1 MSRIY
6 VPTEGPEDWK
16 RLLAKPELHW
26 KTGHSAKAL
35 AYCWEENNED
45 LPKCVKRVFKASCI
59 RLFEGAELLLA
70 LPEHEVPLP
79 GGSRPSQNDVF
90 VLAKGEGELISIA
103 VEGKVS
109 ELFGPTVDE
118 WIENGSPGKQ
128 QRLGFLLKLL
138 GLKKKDVD
146 GVRYQLMHRTASAL
160 IEAEKFNAKNAMML
174 VHSFSQTAQ
183 SFEDYRRFVEL
194 FGLEV
199 GGVNEIVGPRYLG
212 PIDLYFAWVR
222 GDEEYL
228 RR

>member
-45 LPKCVKRVFKASCI
+45 FPKCVKRVFKASCI

-109 ELFGPTVDE
+109 EPFGPTVDE
-118 WIENGSPGKQ
+118 WIKNDSSGKQ
-128 QRLGFLLKLL
+128 QRLTFLLNLL
-138 GLKKKDVD
+138 GLKKKEMTKGKDL
-146 GVRYQLMHRTASAL
+146 QLGQ
-160 IEAEKFNAKNAMML
+160 L
-174 VHSFSQTAQ
+174 VKPSYMIHIQ
-183 SFEDYRRFVEL
+183 S
-194 FGLEV
+194 G
-199 GGVNEIVGPRYLG
+199 
-212 PIDLYFAWVR
+212 
-222 GDEEYL
+222 
-228 RR
+228 

>member
-6 VPTEGPEDWK
+6 VPAEGPEDWK
-16 RLLAKPELHW
+16 RLLAQPELHW

-35 AYCWEENNED
+35 AYCWEEHNED
-45 LPKCVKRVFKASCI
+45 FPKCVKRVFEASCI

-79 GGSRPSQNDVF
+79 GGSHPSQNDVF

-109 ELFGPTVDE
+109 EPFGPTVEE
-118 WIENGSPGKQ
+118 WIKESSSGKQ
-128 QRLGFLLKLL
+128 HRLAYLLNLL
-138 GLKKKDVD
+138 GLSRKDLD
-146 GVRYQLMHRTASAL
+146 GVRYQLLHRTASAL
-160 IEAEKFNAKNAMML
+160 IEAKKFNARNALML
-174 VHSFSQTAQ
+174 VHSFSQTNQ

-199 GGVNEIVGPRYLG
+199 GGVDEIVGPRRLDG
-212 PIDLYFAWVR
+212 VNLYFGWVR

>member
-45 LPKCVKRVFKASCI
+45 FPECVKRVFKASCI

-90 VLAKGEGELISIA
+90 VLAKGEGELISIT

-109 ELFGPTVDE
+109 EAFGPTVE
-118 WIENGSPGKQ
+118 VWNKNGSPGKK
-128 QRLGFLLKLL
+128 QRLVFLLNLL

-160 IEAEKFNAKNAMML
+160 IEAKRFNAKNAMML
-174 VHSFSQTAQ
+174 VHSFSQSDE
-183 SFEDYRRFVEL
+183 SFEDYRRFVGL
-194 FGLEV
+194 FGLEA
-199 GGVNEIVGPRYLG
+199 GGADELVGPRHLG
-212 PIDLYFAWVR
+212 GVDLYFGWVR
-222 GDEEYL
+222 GEEEFL

>member
-45 LPKCVKRVFKASCI
+45 FPECVKRVFKASCM
-59 RLFEGAELLLA
+59 RLFEGAEFLLA
-70 LPEHEVPLP
+70 LPEHGVPLP
-79 GGSRPSQNDVF
+79 GGSHPSQNDVF

-109 ELFGPTVDE
+109 EPFGPTVED
-118 WIENGSPGKQ
+118 WIKERRNDSHP
-128 QRLGFLLKLL
+128 RLVFLLNLL
-138 GLKKKDVD
+138 GLNKEDVD

-160 IEAEKFNAKNAMML
+160 IEAKKFNARNALML
-174 VHSFSQTAQ
+174 VHSFSQTDD

-212 PIDLYFAWVR
+212 PIDLYFGWVR